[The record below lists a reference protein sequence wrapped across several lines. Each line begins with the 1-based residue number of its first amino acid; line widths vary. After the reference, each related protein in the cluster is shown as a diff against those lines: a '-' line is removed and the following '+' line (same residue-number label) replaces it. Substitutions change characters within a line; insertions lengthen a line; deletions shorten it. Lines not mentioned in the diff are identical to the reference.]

1 MNIYRLAKR
10 FSHNIRGKIKVHQH
24 VVVALSGGKDSG
36 ALLILLKRLKMPIRI
51 SAVFFHEGTPYRE
64 RSLEIARQMARDM
77 DIPLYVIRWPLK
89 WPLHAFQRPCS
100 ICSLVKRRYLNEAA
114 LHLNG
119 DWLAVGHTAE
129 DIAEAFLL
137 NVIRNEPERIF
148 RSPLFQEKVD
158 DRLVPR
164 MKPLYNFTAEETTW
178 IMERHGYTVL
188 PKACPY
194 AHTSTRFKVRE
205 VLKGLKLY
213 SANIAKSYVYY
224 SGLKPQRHVKLS
236 SCKWCGAPS
245 SGPVCGLCRLL
256 RTELGDAY
264 EPPGEVSRFMH
275 KEV

>member
-1 MNIYRLAKR
+1 MNIYRLTGR
-10 FSHNIRGKIKVHQH
+10 FGHNIRGKIKPHQH

-36 ALLILLKRLKMPIRI
+36 ALLILLKRIKMPLKI
-51 SAVFFHEGTPYRE
+51 SAVFFHEGTLYRE
-64 RSLEIARQMARDM
+64 RSLGVARQMAQDM
-77 DIPLYVIRWPLK
+77 DVPLYVVKWPLK
-89 WPLHAFQRPCS
+89 WPLHAFRRPCS

-114 LHLNG
+114 LYLNG

-148 RSPLFQEKVD
+148 RSPLFQTKLDE
-158 DRLVPR
+158 RLVPR
-164 MKPLYNFTAEETTW
+164 MKPIYNFTAEETTW
-178 IMERHGYTVL
+178 IMKKYGYEVL

-194 AHTSTRFKVRE
+194 MHTSARFKVRK
-205 VLKGLKLY
+205 VLEGLKSY
-213 SANIAKSYVYY
+213 SANIAKSYAYY
-224 SGLKPQRHVKLS
+224 SGLKSQSPIKLS

-245 SGPVCGLCRLL
+245 SGPICSLCRLL
-256 RTELGDAY
+256 HVELGDAY